1 MINRPGFL
9 HVIAGPMFAG
19 KTITLI
25 AEIQRHEDARERVE
39 IFTHTIDNRH
49 RVGNIATHHGDAIE
63 ARAFAAI
70 DDLVAGVSEHAT
82 VVAIDEAQFFEE
94 ALIPAVKELIDRGL
108 HIIISGLCVTFDGQP
123 FEPIPSLMAIAD
135 KVDKLVSRCNICD
148 GAAPYHQPLEE
159 AFLSDPMAIRS
170 EQIGGSDIYQAR
182 CRKHFTNH
190 PA

>member
-1 MINRPGFL
+1 
-9 HVIAGPMFAG
+9 MFAG
-19 KTITLI
+19 KTITLM
-25 AEIQRHEDARERVE
+25 AEIKRQEAAGETVE

-49 RVGNIATHHGDAIE
+49 RVGNIATHNGDAIE

-70 DDLVAGVSEHAT
+70 EDLIAGVSDDTT
-82 VVAIDEAQFFEE
+82 VVTIDEAQFFGED
-94 ALIPAVKELIDRGL
+94 LIPAVKTLMDSGIRV
-108 HIIISGLCVTFDGQP
+108 IISGLCVTFDGQP

-135 KVDKLVSRCNICD
+135 KIDKLVSRCNICD
-148 GAAPYHQPLEE
+148 GGAPFHQPLEA
-159 AFLSDPMAIRS
+159 AFLSDPMVIRS